1 VIITTHSPDLISQ
14 FNANN
19 LRIVEWNYLNGT
31 TIGPVEAS
39 QIEIINDKLF
49 SAGDLLRIE
58 GLRAGC

>member
-1 VIITTHSPDLISQ
+1 MIITTHSPDLISQ